1 MRRLIGI
8 ILLLACTGGTL
19 RAQEMGGTRVE
30 NLRMERNGHY
40 LVVEMDVVLAGLQV
54 ESNRAVL
61 LTPSIVQGADSLA
74 LPSIGVYGRTRYYQ
88 YVRGDEGMLSGLD
101 ELVYRASEMPDTVAY
116 RAMVA
121 YEPWMNYSQLEI
133 VRRDFGCCRTLL
145 AEQGITLEGYHEA
158 VAWLPALAYVR
169 PEAKG
174 EKVFALSGSAFVDFP
189 VDQTVIY
196 PEYRRNTA
204 ELGKIAASI
213 DSLRGDGDITLK
225 TVTLKGYAS
234 PEGTYAHN
242 TYLAKERTRA
252 LKRHILQ
259 LYDFDESLILTDYE
273 TEDWQGLRRYVEA
286 SNLTH
291 RAEILARIDG
301 DEEPDA
307 KEHRIRADFP
317 EDYRFLLQHCY
328 PALRHT
334 DYRIEYIMRRY
345 SNVEEIKQI
354 LSTKPQKLSLDE
366 FYLVAQAYEP
376 GSDESNEVFE
386 TAVRMYPED
395 ETANLNAANT
405 ALQRRDTAAAARYL
419 VKAGDLPEA
428 TYARGVLAY
437 LTGDTKEARRLWQ
450 AAKEAGVPQAEA
462 ALRQL
467 AVLSGNANND
477 SMFKSSK

>member
-1 MRRLIGI
+1 MLM
-8 ILLLACTGGTL
+8 LACLVGTL
-19 RAQEMGGTRVE
+19 RAQQADGARVE

-40 LVVEMDVVLAGLQV
+40 LVVKMDVVLAGLQV

-61 LTPSIVQGADSLA
+61 LTPGIVQGADSLT
-74 LPSIGVYGRTRYYQ
+74 LPSIGLYGRTRYYQ
-88 YVRGDEGMLSGLD
+88 YVRGDEGMLSGPD
-101 ELVYRASEMPDTVAY
+101 ELVYKASEMPDTVAY
-116 RAMVA
+116 RAVVDYA
-121 YEPWMNYSQLEI
+121 PWMNHSQLEF

-145 AEQGITLEGYHEA
+145 AEQGILLEGYREA
-158 VAWLPALAYVR
+158 VDWLPQLAYVR

-196 PEYRRNTA
+196 PDYRRNTT

-234 PEGTYAHN
+234 PEGTYARN

-259 LYDFDESLILTDYE
+259 LYDFNESLIHTDYE
-273 TEDWQGLRRYVEA
+273 PEDWEGLRRYVEA
-286 SNLTH
+286 SNLAH
-291 RAEILARIDG
+291 RAGILARIDADG
-301 DEEPDA
+301 DPDA
-307 KEHRIRADFP
+307 KEHRIRADYP

-334 DYRIEYIMRRY
+334 DYRIEYTVRRY
-345 SNVEEIKQI
+345 SDVEEIRQI
-354 LSTKPQKLSLDE
+354 LRTKPQKLSLDE
-366 FYLVAQAYEP
+366 FYLVAQACEP
-376 GSDESNEVFE
+376 GSDDFNEVFE

-405 ALQRRDTAAAARYL
+405 ALQRRDTVSATRYL
-419 VKAGDLPEA
+419 AKVGNTPEA
-428 TYARGVLAY
+428 AYARGVLAY
-437 LTGDTKEARRLWQ
+437 LTGDAATARRLWQ
-450 AAKEAGVPQAEA
+450 AAREAGVPQAEA

-467 AVLSGNANND
+467 AVLGGNTDND
-477 SMFKSSK
+477 SMFKPSK